1 MNMFFLGDSLMKVKF
16 SIFCAMILSALLML
30 SPARGIASDKSQ
42 KNETATPSG
51 QAEQPQHPK
60 RGDEMT
66 EPVLGMQFVY
76 IEPGSFVMG
85 SPESEL
91 HRYPDEKR
99 HKVRIKSGFWMGKYE
114 VTFEQYDAFVKAAH
128 YARPLD
134 EGWGRG
140 KRPVIDVKWF
150 GATDFARWLSRK
162 SGHRYR
168 LPTEAEWEYAARAG
182 TTTAYSWG
190 DNPADFPDYAWN
202 TTNANGRT
210 HPVGL
215 KKPNPWGLYDMHG
228 NVWEWTA
235 STYSE
240 EYDGSELKGTSR
252 KSKALRSVR
261 GGAWYFYPKGMR
273 SADRRLYSPWLHWSY
288 IGFRLVRDP

>member
-1 MNMFFLGDSLMKVKF
+1 MKVESSMVFTIILLVF
-16 SIFCAMILSALLML
+16 SML
-30 SPARGIASDKSQ
+30 SPALAVADESPGSQ
-42 KNETATPSG
+42 KKISSAS
-51 QAEQPQHPK
+51 AKQPQRP
-60 RGDEMT
+60 RAGDEMT
-66 EPVLGMQFVY
+66 EPVLGMQLVY
-76 IEPGSFVMG
+76 IKPGSFVMG

-91 HRYPDEKR
+91 NRYPDEKQ
-99 HKVRIKSGFWMGKYE
+99 HQVQIKSGFWMGKYE
-114 VTFEQYDAFVKAAH
+114 VTFEQYDFFAKHSHHAK
-128 YARPLD
+128 PLD

-140 KRPVIDVKWF
+140 KRPVMNIKWYE
-150 GATDFARWLSRK
+150 ATEFAKWLSRK
-162 SGHRYR
+162 SGHHYR

-190 DNPADFPDYAWN
+190 DNPAEFPDFAWN
-202 TTNANGRT
+202 TTNANSQT

-235 STYSE
+235 STYEE
-240 EYDGSELKGTSR
+240 EYDGSELKGSDFKSR
-252 KSKALRSVR
+252 ALRSVR

-273 SADRRLYSPWLHWSY
+273 SADRRIYSPFLHWPY